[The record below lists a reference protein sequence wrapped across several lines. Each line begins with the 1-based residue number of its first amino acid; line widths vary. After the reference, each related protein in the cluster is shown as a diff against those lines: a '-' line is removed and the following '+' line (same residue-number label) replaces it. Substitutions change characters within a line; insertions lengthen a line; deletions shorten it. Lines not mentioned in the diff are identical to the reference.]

1 MVTLPRDSV
10 MLYATL
16 VISFWI
22 SSEWYFLPRTAF
34 RPVTV
39 FLMLEVICHQ
49 NTGRVRRER
58 SAHQGAGCVRTPL
71 SAASPCF
78 RSLSVKP
85 TMHLVGVRVRV
96 EPCRSGTHTRG
107 ADQPGSGAQQL
118 TQWSAWTPHWPARR
132 CHRDAQLPRLPRGRG
147 AIKKQ
152 ARQPGLAVVWIAA
165 AQCCRGCSHRQ
176 CRNRRRCRCTTCL
189 LLTQLGTCTG
199 QTGRRQVGARE
210 HRAEDRQA

>member
-96 EPCRSGTHTRG
+96 EPCRSGTHTGRR
-107 ADQPGSGAQQL
+107 
-118 TQWSAWTPHWPARR
+118 PARFW
-132 CHRDAQLPRLPRGRG
+132 CAAAH
-147 AIKKQ
+147 
-152 ARQPGLAVVWIAA
+152 AVVRLDTSLASTSMPPRRAIATTAAWQRGYQKASAA
-165 AQCCRGCSHRQ
+165 ARACR
-176 CRNRRRCRCTTCL
+176 
-189 LLTQLGTCTG
+189 
-199 QTGRRQVGARE
+199 
-210 HRAEDRQA
+210 

>member
-1 MVTLPRDSV
+1 MREGGRTGMVTLPRDSV

-39 FLMLEVICHQ
+39 FLMLEVICDQ

-96 EPCRSGTHTRG
+96 EPCRSGTHRPQTSRVLVRSSSRSGPLGHLIGQHVDATATRNG
-107 ADQPGSGAQQL
+107 HDCRVAEGLSG
-118 TQWSAWTPHWPARR
+118 
-132 CHRDAQLPRLPRGRG
+132 
-147 AIKKQ
+147 KQ
-152 ARQPGLAVVWIAA
+152 ARQPGLA
-165 AQCCRGCSHRQ
+165 GSMDS
-176 CRNRRRCRCTTCL
+176 
-189 LLTQLGTCTG
+189 G
-199 QTGRRQVGARE
+199 GAVL
-210 HRAEDRQA
+210 